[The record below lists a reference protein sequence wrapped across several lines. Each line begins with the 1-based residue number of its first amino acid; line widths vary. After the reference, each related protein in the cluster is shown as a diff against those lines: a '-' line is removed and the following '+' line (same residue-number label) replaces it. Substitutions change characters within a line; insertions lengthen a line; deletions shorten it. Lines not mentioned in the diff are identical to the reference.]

1 MTTAIQVLHEHGK
14 ENQFKD
20 SQAKLV
26 KVHKINKISI
36 SMESCQM
43 KNRYGE
49 CTHGL
54 WEKFRCEQFV
64 VSCYHYQNGGTLVVK
79 IIRRALVRELFKD

>member
-49 CTHGL
+49 CTHGSDVNNL
-54 WEKFRCEQFV
+54 LLAVTIIKTV
-64 VSCYHYQNGGTLVVK
+64 VRLSSRSYVV
-79 IIRRALVRELFKD
+79 LL